1 MTQPIDRNGETDQH
15 DERNKTMRDKHS
27 DNTSNGLLQSITR
40 RHLLGQ
46 SGLGLGALALNQLIA
61 GDQRVLAADSE
72 GKNTSDQHNP
82 LAPRKPMFPEKAKSI
97 IYLHMAGSP
106 SQIDLFEDKP
116 ALSKFHGK
124 PCPKEYLEGKRF
136 AFIRGVPIMLEPQF
150 KYSRHGESG
159 QVMSE
164 LFPSL
169 GKVADELC
177 VIRSMHTDQFNH
189 SPAQLLMQTG
199 QSRLGYPSIGSW
211 VTYGLGSVSQDLPGF
226 VVLASGG
233 KTPSAGK
240 SLWGA
245 GMLPSVYQG
254 VQCRTSGD
262 PVLYLSNPD
271 GISRKLRRE
280 TLDALKDLNQQQMD
294 VVGDRETN
302 TRIAQYELAYRMQ
315 MAVPEAMD
323 ISREPKHILDLYGAQ
338 PGYVSKAESANDPRA
353 LYKGNDATFANNCL
367 LARRLVEK
375 GVRFVQLYDWGWDH
389 HGSSPGESIDETLPI
404 KCKQIDRAIAGLIT
418 DLKQRGLLDS
428 TLIVWGGEFGR
439 TPMMQNNRNK
449 TIKKGFVGRD
459 HHSDAFTMWMAGG
472 GIKSGMSY
480 GSTDDI
486 GYFIAEN
493 KTNIRDMH
501 ATLLHL
507 TGMDHHKLS
516 VKSQGLDT
524 RLTGVEPARVI
535 KGILA

>member
-1 MTQPIDRNGETDQH
+1 MSDRSKPNSSRG
-15 DERNKTMRDKHS
+15 NF
-27 DNTSNGLLQSITR
+27 QSMTR
-40 RHLLGQ
+40 RHLLGNT
-46 SGLGLGALALNQLIA
+46 GLGVGAIALNRLLA
-61 GDQRVLAADSE
+61 GNQSARAADARGSVAP
-72 GKNTSDQHNP
+72 NQTNP
-82 LAPRKPMFPEKAKSI
+82 LAPRKPMFPEKAKAI

-116 ALSKFHGK
+116 ALTKFHGK
-124 PCPKEYLEGKRF
+124 ACPKEYLEGKRF
-136 AFIRGVPIMLEPQF
+136 AFIRGVPTMLAPQF
-150 KYSRHGESG
+150 KYKRHGESG

-169 GKVADELC
+169 GKVADEMC
-177 VIRSMHTDQFNH
+177 VIRSMFTDQFNH

-199 QSRLGYPSIGSW
+199 QSRLGYPSVGSW

-280 TLDALKDLNQQQMD
+280 TLDALKDLNQQQFET
-294 VVGDRETN
+294 VGDRETN

-323 ISREPKHILDLYGAQ
+323 ISREPKHILDLYGAV
-338 PGYVSKAESANDPRA
+338 PGHVSKSESARDPRA
-353 LYKGNDATFANNCL
+353 LYKGDDATFANNCL

-404 KCKQIDRAIAGLIT
+404 KCRQIDRAIAGLIT

-439 TPMMQNNRNK
+439 TPMMQNNKNK

-472 GIKSGMSY
+472 GIKPGTSY

-486 GYFIAEN
+486 GYFIADK
-493 KTNIRDMH
+493 KTHIRDMH
-501 ATLLHL
+501 ATILHQM
-507 TGMDHHKLS
+507 GIDHQKLS

-524 RLTGVEPARVI
+524 KLTGVEPAKVI
-535 KGILA
+535 KGII